1 MTYNKDKTYVLYNY
15 EPVETT
21 WSFKDIGF
29 DIPLNR
35 VKENF
40 LCIWSHMK
48 WRRNQML
55 GCQACAY
62 EVSSTQR

>member
-40 LCIWSHMK
+40 LCIV
-48 WRRNQML
+48 
-55 GCQACAY
+55 AF
-62 EVSSTQR
+62 E